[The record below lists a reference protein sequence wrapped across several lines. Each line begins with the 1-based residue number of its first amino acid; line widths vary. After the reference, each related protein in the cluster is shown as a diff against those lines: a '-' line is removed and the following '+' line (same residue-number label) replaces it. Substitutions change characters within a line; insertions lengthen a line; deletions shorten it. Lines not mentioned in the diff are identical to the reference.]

1 MLSYMRRNA
10 GSWIIKVLFVLIAL
24 TFIGGF
30 GILPQLRRWEERK
43 DLVARVGDRII
54 TRTQVDQAYQRL
66 LQTYQQ
72 LYKDKI
78 PEEMLKQLRLKET
91 ALNGLINNA
100 LQLEEARRLGI
111 ELTDEELQSWI
122 QSFPYFQKDGRFSK
136 EQYLRILRLSNIEPG
151 IFESQQR
158 EELLIG
164 KVGQLVRD
172 SVKLSDQEL
181 WDIYRL
187 EKERVKLRY
196 LVFDP
201 GKYEHLVKPS
211 EKELK
216 EYFEAHREAYRSPER
231 RKAVCAI
238 FRPENYRD
246 EVQVLTGDIEE
257 YYDLHLDQYS
267 HPEEMKLRQIVLE
280 VGPHEDKASFEQ
292 KRKKLEG
299 ILERIHKGEDFA
311 RLAKEY
317 SQDAAAKEGGS
328 LGFVKKSEL
337 APEIADAAF
346 SLKPGEVSSIVV
358 SSKGLHILKA
368 EEYRSPKVDPLET
381 VKPSIERA
389 LRDEKSR
396 LLARRKAEE
405 FLWSLRE
412 KGGATA
418 LVPGLETGGGSVVVE
433 TGFFAR
439 GEPAPGIGG
448 VDEAFN
454 QAAFSMEPG
463 TLSEVVKGRR
473 AFYVLKVTERKEPA
487 VPPFEDVASEVRK
500 DFVKQESIAL
510 ARKRAEEVLEEARK
524 GKDLFALAKTE
535 GIESFETDWFNRMA
549 AFIPGLGASEEL
561 KEAAFALTEAN
572 PLPPRPIEIAGKFY
586 VVAFKDHAEPRR
598 EEFEANKVTLRQEE
612 ERKKQEE
619 AYRAWLARLRT
630 GVEIKIAPS
639 EL

>member
-30 GILPQLRRWEERK
+30 GILPQIRRWEERK
-43 DLVARVGDRII
+43 DLVARVGDRSI

-72 LYKDKI
+72 IYKDKI
-78 PEEMLKQLRLKET
+78 SEEMLKQLRLKET

-100 LQLEEARRLGI
+100 LQVEEARKLGI

-136 EQYLRILRLSNIEPG
+136 EQYLRILRLNNIEPG

-164 KVGQLVRD
+164 KIGQLVRD

-187 EKERVKLRY
+187 DKERVRLRC

-201 GKYEHLVKPS
+201 RKYEHLVKPS
-211 EKELK
+211 EQQLR
-216 EYFEAHREAYRSPER
+216 EYFEAHREAYKSPER
-231 RKAVCAI
+231 RKAVCAV
-238 FRPENYRD
+238 FKPEDYRG

-257 YYDLHLDQYS
+257 YYDLHMEEYS

-280 VGPHEDKASFEQ
+280 VGPHEEKAAFEQ

-317 SQDAAAKEGGS
+317 SQDAAAKDGGN

-337 APEIADAAF
+337 APEIANAAF

-358 SSKGLHILKA
+358 SPKGLHILKA

-381 VKPSIERA
+381 VKASIERA
-389 LRDEKSR
+389 LREEKSR

-405 FLWSLRE
+405 FLWNLRE
-412 KGGATA
+412 KGGASA
-418 LVPGLETGGGSVVVE
+418 LVPGLDTGAGSVVVE
-433 TGFFAR
+433 TGSFAR
-439 GEPAPGIGG
+439 GESVPGIGA
-448 VDEAFN
+448 DEAFK

-463 TLSEVVKGRR
+463 VLSEVVKGNR

-500 DFVKQESIAL
+500 DLVKQESIAL
-510 ARKRAEEVLEEARK
+510 AKRRAEEVLEEARK
-524 GKDLFALAKTE
+524 GKDIFALAKTE
-535 GIESFETDWFNRMA
+535 GIESLETDWFNRMA
-549 AFIPGLGASEEL
+549 PFIPGLGSSEEL
-561 KEAAFALTEAN
+561 KEAAFSLTAAN
-572 PLPPRPIEIAGKFY
+572 PLPKKPIEIAGKFY

-598 EEFEANKVTLRQEE
+598 EEFEANKEALRQEE

-619 AYRAWLARLRT
+619 AYRSWLAGLRA
-630 GVEIKIAPS
+630 GVEIKIAPA